1 MKHYNRGSS
10 IVVETAFYDS
20 SGDIAEPS
28 SATISFSYLDA
39 ADTSTDILGVS
50 TFTNFEMTGPST
62 AGVFSSTFHS
72 CCASPGMVRWE
83 AYPSDTLLSASRGTF
98 MLRAS
103 PANFVTCVPEAAV
116 EAPALLLR
124 DGSSFLLLRDGSRL
138 ELAH

>member
-1 MKHYNRGSS
+1 MKNYNRGTS
-10 IVVETAFYDS
+10 IVIETAFYDS

-72 CCASPGMVRWE
+72 CCAAPGMVRWE
-83 AYPSDTLLSASRGTF
+83 AYPNDTLLSLSRGAF
-98 MLRAS
+98 MLRAGPS
-103 PANFVTCVPEAAV
+103 NFATCVAV
-116 EAPALLLR
+116 EEADSLLLR
-124 DGSSFLLLRDGSRL
+124 DGGSFLLLRDGSRL
-138 ELAH
+138 NLGH